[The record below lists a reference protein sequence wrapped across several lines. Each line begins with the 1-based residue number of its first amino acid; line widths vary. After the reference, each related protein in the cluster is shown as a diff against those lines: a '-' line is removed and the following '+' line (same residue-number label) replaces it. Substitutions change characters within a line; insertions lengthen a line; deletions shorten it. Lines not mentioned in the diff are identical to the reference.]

1 MPKYIPLT
9 SDFGFKRIF
18 SNPEHPHI
26 LISFIESVIPSL
38 SIQSIEYMD
47 TKILNVYE
55 EDRASVFDVYCTL
68 EDGSHVLV
76 EMQNLRQTFYVD
88 RTILYASH
96 IIQRQAKKGV
106 WNYELPPV
114 YVISV
119 MNFRQRPTDLNL
131 VHTVT
136 LQSDQKP
143 DHPFYDKLKLI
154 YIQLPNITDHLETT
168 HPLTT
173 WLNVIRNLH
182 RNERPMLINTDSKT
196 KKSILAAMTLAEY
209 ESLTTAE
216 KTVIELSQYAE
227 AEAYSILE
235 TAKLNGHASG
245 MEKGRQEG
253 MEKGIE
259 QMASALLLKGMD
271 LSFIQ
276 ETTAVSMER
285 IQEIKNEMNNSE

>member
-76 EMQNLRQTFYVD
+76 EMQNLRQTLLCRQND
-88 RTILYASH
+88 TLCQSH
-96 IIQRQAKKGV
+96 HPTTGKERV
-106 WNYELPPV
+106 CWNYELPPV

-154 YIQLPNITDHLETT
+154 YIQLPNITDHLGTT

-182 RNERPMLINTDSKT
+182 RNENPC
-196 KKSILAAMTLAEY
+196 
-209 ESLTTAE
+209 
-216 KTVIELSQYAE
+216 
-227 AEAYSILE
+227 
-235 TAKLNGHASG
+235 
-245 MEKGRQEG
+245 
-253 MEKGIE
+253 
-259 QMASALLLKGMD
+259 
-271 LSFIQ
+271 
-276 ETTAVSMER
+276 
-285 IQEIKNEMNNSE
+285 